1 MGGRAMVLSVVVA
14 GLMSPGAAQGESVL
28 GIPCTTQTDGTRA
41 CVGDVQHRVPTWDGV
56 PLDVDVFLPPADRQG
71 PFPTIFYLH
80 GFGGSKGGA
89 DPSYAKDGYVV
100 VQYSARGFGMSC
112 GLVVSRADPGCVKGW
127 SHLADVRFEPRDTQY
142 LAGLLADA
150 GIAAPRKIGVSGTS
164 FGAGQSL
171 MLATLKDRMAT
182 PDGRLVPW
190 KSPRGTP
197 MRIAAAA
204 PNWPWSD
211 LADMLI
217 PNGHTLDYL
226 SDAGYGQIGMPEGS
240 YVAFLT
246 AVGGGPGFFAP
257 PGIDFSSDADLWV
270 GRFVAGDP

>member
-1 MGGRAMVLSVVVA
+1 MNRPCLLTLLALLA
-14 GLMSPGAAQGESVL
+14 LAAPASAAKVDSVL
-28 GIPCTTQTDGTRA
+28 GIPCTVRADGVQA
-41 CVGDVQHRVPTWDGV
+41 CVGDLQHRVPTWDGV
-56 PLDVDVFLPPADRQG
+56 PLDVDVFLPPASQQG

-80 GFGGSKGGA
+80 GFGASKGGA
-89 DPSYAKDGYVV
+89 DPAYAKDGYVV

-150 GIAAPRKIGVSGTS
+150 GIAAPRRIGVSGTS

-190 KSPRGTP
+190 TSPRGTP

-211 LADMLI
+211 PARVLI
-217 PNGHTLDYL
+217 PHRHHPHHPSGAGHRPVRL
-226 SDAGYGQIGMPEGS
+226 PEGAS
-240 YVAFLT
+240 L
-246 AVGGGPGFFAP
+246 
-257 PGIDFSSDADLWV
+257 
-270 GRFVAGDP
+270 